1 MYTFCSELAQWLRG
15 LFYTNKVRLV
25 MTLLVRDEVDIIDEN
40 IKYHLE
46 NGVDM
51 IVVIDNGSKDGTRD
65 ILDKYVKKGVLF
77 YEVEDSHTFE
87 QDKWVTRLIGIALKK
102 YNATHVINCDA
113 DEFWTSK
120 YGNLKRSIAEN
131 YFCDVIYVPVI
142 NFLPPIDKRKVGF
155 KIRDFVYYVF
165 NTISCP
171 GEVGKRVSS
180 ELLMYTYP
188 EKVITSSK
196 VKAVG
201 YGNDSVISK
210 GHLTEKRSS
219 SIFIRHYPIRSF
231 SQFVTKVVNGGS
243 SYEKNPID
251 NPSTGWHWKAWYK
264 TYKSGRISQEYDRLS
279 CQKTRESLLKKGDIR
294 KYDA

>member
-1 MYTFCSELAQWLRG
+1 MFCSELAQWLRG

-77 YEVEDSHTFE
+77 YEVEDNHTFE

-131 YFCDVIYVPVI
+131 YFADIIKVGVR
-142 NFLPPIDKRKVGF
+142 NFLPPISKKSKGF
-155 KIRDFVYYVF
+155 RSKDFKYYVAK
-165 NTISCP
+165 TVLCP
-171 GEVGKRVSS
+171 GEVEKRISGD
-180 ELLMYTYP
+180 LLRYEYP
-188 EKVITSSK
+188 EKIITSRKITSI
-196 VKAVG
+196 G
-201 YGNDSVISK
+201 YGNDSVNSK
-210 GHLTEKRSS
+210 VPIKEVKSE
-219 SIFIRHYPIRSF
+219 SIFIRHYPIRSY
-231 SQFVTKVVNGGS
+231 SQFRGKVINGGS
-243 SYEKNPID
+243 SYRKNPTK
-251 NPSTGWHWKAWYK
+251 NPSIGWHWKRWYDI
-264 TYKSGRISQEYDRLS
+264 YE
-279 CQKTRESLLKKGDIR
+279 KGDLQGEYR
-294 KYDA
+294 KLCLSDSLKELLLSGVIKRSK